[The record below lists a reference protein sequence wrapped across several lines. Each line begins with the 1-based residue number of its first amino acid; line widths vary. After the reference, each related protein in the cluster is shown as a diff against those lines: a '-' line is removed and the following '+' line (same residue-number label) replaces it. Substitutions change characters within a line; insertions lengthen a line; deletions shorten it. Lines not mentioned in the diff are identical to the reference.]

1 MNGTG
6 GRAVEWQRRTIARM
20 VISECLLSLGS
31 GSCPDSFRV
40 RADPMNCKDK
50 LSPFDA
56 KFGHYLDDR
65 SEI

>member
-1 MNGTG
+1 
-6 GRAVEWQRRTIARM
+6 M

-65 SEI
+65 SGI